1 MNFTILTVLIIT
13 GLGLILRL
21 IGIEKDGGL
30 WNDEYVSWSIA
41 IIPFG
46 KSFIEGILS
55 QCHMPFYYLYL
66 KFFMLFSQD
75 DFFLRIT
82 SVIPAIIS
90 IPVMYIVG
98 KEKSKLNGFACAT
111 FTALSSLLVYYSQE
125 VRFYSL
131 LFLFSALSLYFTQ
144 RVISKPRKRNLA
156 GLILANFM
164 ILITH
169 TIGFVYVFFD
179 ILFVTFKLK
188 KFYKKFIT
196 YTWIITSIIF
206 AITLPLLLKILFFT
220 NSMSQWWANLNWY
233 RVAQVFADYFTPI
246 ISNVRVVENVH
257 EINLTAMFLIVPALI
272 ALVVYLAGI
281 LDKKIRHQ
289 NHILIIAVATFIVAI
304 FAGLSGKLALNSK
317 YIIEIY
323 PILIYVFCA
332 TIDSYNNILFKLII
346 FITFFAFQIGYVF
359 SPNYASKLP
368 REEGNKYVADLIN
381 SAKLNKGDFIVLTYY
396 PKKRFTRY
404 FNFSKYNVTEI
415 YKGNF
420 NYYFSPFL
428 TSEEALK
435 IGKNKYRGTFLNAL
449 TPVKDF
455 AGSELITRLNNE
467 VYYKMKPNQKVA
479 FVFLD
484 TVSFLDEYMFRAVV
498 TNPAMY
504 EKAPLPYIVFSDI
517 RNEII
522 KTIPVKARNLRFE
535 TKGAWTVVS
544 FQY

>member
-1 MNFTILTVLIIT
+1 MNFTILTVAIIT
-13 GLGLILRL
+13 ILGLVLRL

-30 WNDEYVSWSIA
+30 WNDEYVSWSISV
-41 IIPFG
+41 IPFG
-46 KSFIEGILS
+46 KAFIEGIIS

-66 KFFMLFSQD
+66 KFFNIFSAD
-75 DFFLRIT
+75 DTFLRIT
-82 SVIPAIIS
+82 SIIPAIIA

-98 KEKSKLNGFACAT
+98 HEKSKLTGFSCAI
-111 FTALSSLLVYYSQE
+111 FTSLSSLLVYYSQE

-144 RVISKPRKRNLA
+144 RVVNKPRKRNLA
-156 GLILANFM
+156 GLIFANFM

-179 ILFVTFKLK
+179 ILYITFKLK
-188 KFYKKFIT
+188 RLYRKFVI
-196 YTWIITSIIF
+196 YTWIVTGVF
-206 AITLPLLLKILFFT
+206 FVTTVPLVLKILFFT
-220 NSMSQWWANLNWY
+220 NSMSQWWTNLNLY
-233 RVAQVFADYFTPI
+233 RVAQIFADYFTPI
-246 ISNVRVVENVH
+246 ISNVSVIENIH

-272 ALVVYLAGI
+272 ALIVYLACI
-281 LDKKIRHQ
+281 FDKNIRHSNQ
-289 NHILIIAVATFIVAI
+289 ILYVAAATFLVALI
-304 FAGLSGKLALNSK
+304 AALLGKLSINAK

-323 PILIYVFCA
+323 PILIFVFCS
-332 TIDSYNNILFKLII
+332 TIDSYNNLIFKLLI
-346 FITFFAFQIGYVF
+346 FTIFFAFQLGYAF

-368 REEGNKYVADLIN
+368 REEGNKYVADLIK
-381 SAKLNKGDFIVLTYY
+381 SAKLGKNDFIVITYY
-396 PKKRFTRY
+396 PKSRFTKY
-404 FNFSKYNVTEI
+404 IDFSQYNVTEI

-420 NYYFSPFL
+420 NYYFAPFL

-455 AGSELITRLNNE
+455 SGSELITRLNNE
-467 VYYKMKPNQKVA
+467 VYFKMKQNQKVA
-479 FVFLD
+479 FIFLD
-484 TVSFLDEYMFRAVV
+484 SVSFLDEYMFRAVI
-498 TNPAMY
+498 TNPVAY

-522 KTIPVKARNLRFE
+522 KTIPLKARNLRFE
-535 TKGAWTVVS
+535 TKGAWTLVS